1 MGDFRFIAG
10 GSVIEVGTYSDDNP
24 MEFLND
30 NYTIISTKVP
40 KDKEHTFYTY
50 ANTDIT
56 NDPFWS
62 VSVRYFNNQ
71 IQFDSQY
78 VVGYPEPNWRRYII
92 LGSGT
97 YKYDDIS
104 GFFFCVNKS
113 FTKMRMYGVWS
124 NGSIFRASTNDVAI
138 YDPATTPPS
147 SLGFFPPWVK
157 DTIFGLYGDG
167 FDPNSAGGNSGQGG
181 GTGTFDGTGDSIDF
195 QDLPTLSAVDAGFI
209 TLYSPTRTQL
219 NALAQYM
226 WTTDFIDNI
235 KKLFGNPM
243 DAILGLSIVPALPP
257 LSGEREVAVG
267 FISTGVNMSV
277 LSSQYVKVDCGS
289 LSIKEYWGS
298 ALDYSPYT
306 KIQLYLPYVG
316 VREINTDDVMNKT
329 IHVVYNIDVLSGS
342 LTAQV
347 KCGNSVL
354 YQFSGTCSSSIPVTG
369 RDLTQIITSG
379 LNIAAATG
387 AFVATAGISAP
398 VSASM
403 ALSGIMTTAN
413 NVMNAKPRIEHSGSM
428 GGTNGLMGIQTPY
441 LIVERPRQSL
451 PKDYNTF
458 QGYPSNITKKLS
470 ELSGYT
476 EVESIHL
483 ENISCTTQELDEIE
497 RLLKG
502 GVIF

>member
-10 GSVIEVGTYSDDNP
+10 GNIIEVGTYSDDDP
-24 MEFLND
+24 TKFLND

-40 KDKEHTFYTY
+40 KDKEYTFYTY
-50 ANTDIT
+50 ANTDFT
-56 NDPFWS
+56 NNPFYAIGI
-62 VSVRYFNNQ
+62 RYFSNQ
-71 IQFDSQY
+71 IQIGSY
-78 VVGYPEPNWRRYII
+78 LVRNYSTNPIYYAI
-92 LGSGT
+92 LINGT
-97 YKYDDIS
+97 YKYDDIA
-104 GFFFCVNKS
+104 GLFFCVNES
-113 FTKMRMYGVWS
+113 FTRMKMYGVWY
-124 NGSIFRASTNDVAI
+124 NGSIIYTSSDVAI
-138 YDPATTPPS
+138 YDPSTTPPS
-147 SLGFFPPWVK
+147 TQGFFPPWVK

-470 ELSGYT
+470 ELNGYT